1 MILTILAFILP
12 LGLLFLVDLDTY
24 IVTSAFLYGLLL
36 CYRYA
41 KNQRYI
47 LDIVFFIVYLTLTVI
62 QIIFG
67 IQRFI
72 PFTGSV
78 IYATLSIVFFISS
91 IGVPLTNDNRKPLY
105 PEILIERSIGNSIL
119 SIMNFLAFTFS
130 IVLFPSILYIIVPLV
145 FSLSSIPISVFLSPF
160 IIDKAMEI
168 RARFIISEK
177 DIIIF
182 KKTFGNLRG
191 IFWISDSLYA
201 KEVMSE
207 AEREMF
213 FSVLEKGYFS
223 IFQKSQKR
231 DKDSYTEF
239 IDRIR
244 KEYTVF
250 ARYTS
255 AFIVYDTK
263 TQNPVGCIRLVVGE
277 NTSPRVALPLETY
290 LPVSLTELQKSVGCI
305 AEAGRLVIIPSGP
318 LKAKVLELLVSLMM
332 VKALLRRVRIIITD
346 AMEGTVG
353 LYEKM
358 GLVCIGGPFFD
369 TEFFQNSWLCAVDV
383 ADFLSKK
390 SDLWDRLKNSPQAQ
404 KTIARYMAAV
414 ENKNRYLYK
423 KNKPFLAVGEPISS
437 FIKIDEDKVLKKEGR
452 C

>member
-1 MILTILAFILP
+1 
-12 LGLLFLVDLDTY
+12 
-24 IVTSAFLYGLLL
+24 
-36 CYRYA
+36 
-41 KNQRYI
+41 
-47 LDIVFFIVYLTLTVI
+47 
-62 QIIFG
+62 
-67 IQRFI
+67 
-72 PFTGSV
+72 
-78 IYATLSIVFFISS
+78 
-91 IGVPLTNDNRKPLY
+91 
-105 PEILIERSIGNSIL
+105 
-119 SIMNFLAFTFS
+119 
-130 IVLFPSILYIIVPLV
+130 
-145 FSLSSIPISVFLSPF
+145 LSSIPISVFLSPF

-263 TQNPVGCIRLVVGE
+263 TQN
-277 NTSPRVALPLETY
+277 
-290 LPVSLTELQKSVGCI
+290 
-305 AEAGRLVIIPSGP
+305 
-318 LKAKVLELLVSLMM
+318 
-332 VKALLRRVRIIITD
+332 
-346 AMEGTVG
+346 
-353 LYEKM
+353 
-358 GLVCIGGPFFD
+358 
-369 TEFFQNSWLCAVDV
+369 
-383 ADFLSKK
+383 
-390 SDLWDRLKNSPQAQ
+390 
-404 KTIARYMAAV
+404 
-414 ENKNRYLYK
+414 
-423 KNKPFLAVGEPISS
+423 
-437 FIKIDEDKVLKKEGR
+437 
-452 C
+452 